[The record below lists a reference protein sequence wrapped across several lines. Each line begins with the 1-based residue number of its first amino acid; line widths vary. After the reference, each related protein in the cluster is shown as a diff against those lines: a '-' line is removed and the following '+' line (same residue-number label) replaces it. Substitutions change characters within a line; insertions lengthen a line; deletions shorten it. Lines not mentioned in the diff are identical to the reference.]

1 MWVLLDKKKKKNQ
14 MPKRTKRQC
23 MACVG
28 QRKTKDLEFHMGWR
42 NTHSGVFSSHQVPGI
57 AIVGAD

>member
-1 MWVLLDKKKKKNQ
+1 
-14 MPKRTKRQC
+14 